1 MHYAGFWRRLGALS
15 IDCLIILI
23 VGSPFWLAGLY
34 CLIQGWPALYMA
46 PSTLFLL
53 GYYVLVPVRLGATP
67 GKWLFKTRITL
78 ADGAS
83 LSARAAFLRYLPWW
97 LLSIASTVPVSWMVW
112 QGAWLPQPEQGIL
125 VNLVM
130 MAGLKHDSAWQKGYE
145 LVLVFWVLASALVFW
160 RNRQKRTLHDL
171 LAGTVVQ
178 RRGLPEAAPS

>member
-1 MHYAGFWRRLGALS
+1 
-15 IDCLIILI
+15 
-23 VGSPFWLAGLY
+23 
-34 CLIQGWPALYMA
+34 
-46 PSTLFLL
+46 
-53 GYYVLVPVRLGATP
+53 
-67 GKWLFKTRITL
+67 
-78 ADGAS
+78 
-83 LSARAAFLRYLPWW
+83 
-97 LLSIASTVPVSWMVW
+97 MVW